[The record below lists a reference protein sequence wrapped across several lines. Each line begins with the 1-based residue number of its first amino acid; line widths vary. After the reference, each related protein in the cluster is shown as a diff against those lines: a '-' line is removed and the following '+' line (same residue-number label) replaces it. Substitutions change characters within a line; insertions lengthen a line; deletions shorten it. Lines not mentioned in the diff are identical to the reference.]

1 MAGEG
6 ATMNKQMG
14 MPPRWAEFALER
26 ILADR
31 DRQTVTGDLREAY
44 AEEIFPRIGRLRAD
58 LWYLRQVLSFAPMGV
73 SEQCRMRRVLLSGS
87 VFTFA
92 CGCWL
97 SLMEWLLR
105 HPGYLLRS
113 GVDVSIALVSL
124 ATIAVLS
131 LRLGIRA
138 ERWLRLGAI
147 FLLGIAIQGLVR
159 DVRSTHFEG
168 FALLIAL
175 ALALEGVLMLLSLG
189 RAGSRPLAHETGRSQ

>member
-1 MAGEG
+1 
-6 ATMNKQMG
+6 
-14 MPPRWAEFALER
+14 
-26 ILADR
+26 
-31 DRQTVTGDLREAY
+31 
-44 AEEIFPRIGRLRAD
+44 
-58 LWYLRQVLSFAPMGV
+58 MGV

-138 ERWLRLGAI
+138 ERWLRFGAI

-175 ALALEGVLMLLSLG
+175 ALALEGILMLLSLG
-189 RAGSRPLAHETGRSQ
+189 RASSRPLAHETGRSQ